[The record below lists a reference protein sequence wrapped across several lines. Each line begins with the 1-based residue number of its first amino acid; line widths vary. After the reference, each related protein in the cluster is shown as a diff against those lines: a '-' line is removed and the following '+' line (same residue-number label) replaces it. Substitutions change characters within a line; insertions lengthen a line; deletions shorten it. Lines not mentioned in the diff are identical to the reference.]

1 MTEKQLV
8 SFFTLVSQMA
18 GKPTT
23 SERPKKPRLSNSLR
37 IKLKRIRELHHAK
50 KWR

>member
-1 MTEKQLV
+1 MTEKQLA

-23 SERPKKPRLSNSLR
+23 SERPKKPRLSNQLR
-37 IKLKRIRELHHAK
+37 AKLKRVREILRSSSAK
-50 KWR
+50 